1 MIAAILERFRDWRDR
16 RAVFRELR
24 REKRRA
30 SPYESQEQA
39 RLINQIQNAAFRE
52 DRDAALVAWNALY
65 ALAPDI
71 AITSTEAVRAMI
83 WLKHFQQVEA
93 ALIEAQERFPRQ
105 ADLARLYAESAQHQ
119 GKWEIACERWAE
131 VRRLYPAVGGGYTFG
146 AGALSVLGHF
156 EEAEKLLEY
165 WTKIDPTDIVGASEY
180 AKVAEQIGNLPAAL
194 ERWRRM
200 QELIHDVTA
209 WIGEAQILRKL
220 DRKDDAIAVLERA
233 RWKFDSSPLPTMEL
247 CLIVQAE
254 GNHEETLRQW
264 QRFRDHFPASTAGYV
279 FAAWVLRDLQ
289 RHDEAEAILRL
300 YIDRDL
306 TEPEPAIEYARLAH
320 GRQEWEEAARRW
332 KSVREKFPDC
342 REAYE
347 WGAAALDNLGEPE
360 KASEL
365 RSSAP

>member
-1 MIAAILERFRDWRDR
+1 MMSTILERFREWRDR
-16 RAVFRELR
+16 RAVFRDMR

-30 SPYESQEQA
+30 APYESQEQA
-39 RLINQIQNAAFRE
+39 RLISQIQNAAFRE

-71 AITSTEAVRAMI
+71 AITSTEAIRAMM
-83 WLKHFQQVEA
+83 WLKHFQQVDA

-105 ADLARLYAESAQHQ
+105 AELARLYAESAQHQ
-119 GKWEIACERWAE
+119 GQWEVACERWAE

-146 AGALSVLGHF
+146 AGALCVLGHF

-180 AKVAEQIGNLPAAL
+180 AKVAEQLGKLPAAL
-194 ERWRRM
+194 DRWRRM

-209 WIGEAQILRKL
+209 WVGEAKILLKL
-220 DRKDDAIAVLERA
+220 DRREEAVAVLERA
-233 RWKFDSSPLPTMEL
+233 RWKFEASPLPSMEL

-264 QRFRDHFPASTAGYV
+264 HKFRDHFPASPAGYI
-279 FAAWVLRDLQ
+279 FAAWILRDLQ

-306 TEPEPAIEYARLAH
+306 SEPEPAIEYALLAH
-320 GRQEWEEAARRW
+320 GRKEWEEAARRW
-332 KSVREKFPDC
+332 KNVREKFPER
-342 REAYE
+342 REAYQ
-347 WGAAALDNLGEPE
+347 WGADALDKLGEPD

-365 RSSAP
+365 RTLAP